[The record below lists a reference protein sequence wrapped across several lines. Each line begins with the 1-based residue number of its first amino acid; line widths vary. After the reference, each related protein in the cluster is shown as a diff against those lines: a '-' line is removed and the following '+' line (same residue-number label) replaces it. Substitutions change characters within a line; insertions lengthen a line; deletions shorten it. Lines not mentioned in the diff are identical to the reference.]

1 MSAAASGGPGEA
13 QIEGPRVLVV
23 TRRFWPSCSDSTQ
36 RLMSWARSLQSRGA
50 NLSVLTPRWHSS
62 WTTRIDF
69 REMPV
74 HRLEYAPT
82 NPMRTARYGR
92 GLADWVSKNG
102 SNFDVIY
109 CDAADL
115 EAQIILTQVP
125 GLRRPPVVIR
135 FDPLEL
141 ADGYD
146 PRWQPGP
153 RTLDA
158 CRRASIV
165 VAPRADAQQRLR
177 AIGIQETKVERIA
190 DSSTPISRTDMVRA
204 AARNALA
211 DINHDLFVRST
222 DRVVVC
228 PLELT
233 RKAGVEFLIRAV
245 GPLVQD
251 HRGLRLWLLG
261 DSAERGRFYD
271 QLRYNGWH
279 NLITM
284 PGAFED
290 LDEILRVADMC
301 VVPAR
306 GHGLGW
312 LIPKCV
318 ASSVPFL
325 TPDSPELR
333 ALVDSESLSQLTFR
347 ENDVEGL
354 RDRVAQWLHTPNP
367 FRQAIARAREQQVS
381 QPLPAWDSLLAR
393 CAASFSKI

>member
-1 MSAAASGGPGEA
+1 MSAAASAGPSEA

-23 TRRFWPSCSDSTQ
+23 TRRFWPSSSDSTQ
-36 RLMSWARSLQSRGA
+36 RLMCWARSLQSRGA
-50 NLSVLTPRWHSS
+50 ILTVLTPRWHSS
-62 WTTRIDF
+62 WSSRLDV

-74 HRLEYAPT
+74 HRLEFAPT
-82 NPMRTARYGR
+82 NPMRTARYAR
-92 GLADWVSKNG
+92 GLTDWVSKNC

-125 GLRRPPVVIR
+125 GLHRPPVVIR

-141 ADGYD
+141 GDGCD
-146 PRWQPGP
+146 PRWQPGA

-165 VAPRADAQQRLR
+165 VAPRADAHQRLR
-177 AIGIQETKVERIA
+177 AIGIQDAKIERIA
-190 DSSTPISRTDMVRA
+190 DTATPISRTDMARA

-233 RKAGVEFLIRAV
+233 RKSGVEFLIRAI
-245 GPLVQD
+245 GPIVQE
-251 HRGLRLWLLG
+251 HRALRVWLLG

-279 NLITM
+279 NLIAM

-290 LDEILRVADMC
+290 LDEVLRVADMC
-301 VVPAR
+301 IVPAR

-312 LIPKCV
+312 LIPMCA

-325 TPDSPELR
+325 SPDSPELR
-333 ALVDSESLSQLTFR
+333 CLVNSENASQLTFR
-347 ENDVEGL
+347 DGDIESL
-354 RDRVAQWLHTPNP
+354 RDRISQWLHTPTP
-367 FRQAIARAREQQVS
+367 FRQAIARAREQQVG
-381 QPLPAWDSLLAR
+381 QPLLAWDSLLTR

>member
-1 MSAAASGGPGEA
+1 MSAAPGEA
-13 QIEGPRVLVV
+13 QIEGPRVLIV
-23 TRRFWPSCSDSTQ
+23 TRRFWPTCSDGTQ
-36 RLMSWARSLQSRGA
+36 RLMGWARSLQGRGA
-50 NLSVLTPRWHSS
+50 RLSILTARWHSS
-62 WTTRIDF
+62 WSARLDF

-82 NPMRTARYGR
+82 NPMRAARYGR
-92 GLADWVSKNG
+92 GLADWVSQHCA
-102 SNFDVIY
+102 SFDVIY

-125 GLRRPPVVIR
+125 GLKRPPVVIR

-141 ADGYD
+141 SEGSDL
-146 PRWQPGP
+146 RWQPGA

-165 VAPRADAQQRLR
+165 VAPRADALQRLR
-177 AIGIQETKVERIA
+177 AIGIQDTKIERIP
-190 DSSTPISRTDMVRA
+190 DMSIPISRSDMVRV

-233 RKAGVEFLIRAV
+233 RKSGVELLIRAI

-251 HRGLRLWLLG
+251 SRGLRVWLLG
-261 DSAERGRFYD
+261 DSSERSRFYD

-279 NLITM
+279 NLIAM

-290 LDEILRVADMC
+290 LDEILRVADLC
-301 VVPAR
+301 IIPAR

-312 LIPKCV
+312 LIPKCA

-333 ALVDSESLSQLTFR
+333 GLINTENASLLTFCDGDAESLRAKIT
-347 ENDVEGL
+347 
-354 RDRVAQWLHTPNP
+354 QWLNAPLP

-381 QPLPAWDSLLAR
+381 QPLPAWDALLAR
-393 CAASFSKI
+393 CATSFSKI

>member
-1 MSAAASGGPGEA
+1 MSAAPSEA
-13 QIEGPRVLVV
+13 QIVGPNVLIV

-36 RLMSWARSLQSRGA
+36 RLISWARSLQSRGA
-50 NLSVLTPRWHSS
+50 NLSVLTARWHSS
-62 WTTRIDF
+62 WSARLDF

-74 HRLEYAPT
+74 HRVEYAPT
-82 NPMRTARYGR
+82 NPMRVARYAR
-92 GLADWVSKNG
+92 SLTDWVSKNCA
-102 SNFDVIY
+102 SFDVIY

-125 GLRRPPVVIR
+125 GLHRPPVVIR

-141 ADGYD
+141 GDGCD
-146 PRWQPGP
+146 PHWQPGA

-165 VAPRADAQQRLR
+165 VAPRADAHQRLR
-177 AIGIQETKVERIA
+177 AIGINETKIERITDA
-190 DSSTPISRTDMVRA
+190 STPIIRTDMVRA

-211 DINHDLFVRST
+211 DINHDLYVRST

-233 RKAGVEFLIRAV
+233 RKSGVEFLIRAI

-251 HRGLRLWLLG
+251 HRALRVWLLG
-261 DSAERGRFYD
+261 DSAERSRFYD

-279 NLITM
+279 NLIAM

-290 LDEILRVADMC
+290 LDEVLRVADLC
-301 VVPAR
+301 IVPAR

-312 LIPKCV
+312 LIPKCA

-333 ALVDSESLSQLTFR
+333 SLLDSQNASQLTFR
-347 ENDVEGL
+347 DGDVESL
-354 RDRVAQWLHTPNP
+354 REKISHWLHTPLP
-367 FRQAIARAREQQVS
+367 FRQAIAQAREQQVS
-381 QPLPAWDSLLAR
+381 QPLPAWDALLAR

>member
-1 MSAAASGGPGEA
+1 MSAAPGEA
-13 QIEGPRVLVV
+13 QIEGPRVLIV
-23 TRRFWPSCSDSTQ
+23 TRRFWPSCTDSTQ
-36 RLMSWARSLQSRGA
+36 RLMDWARSLQSRGA
-50 NLSVLTPRWHSS
+50 RFSILTARWHSS
-62 WTTRIDF
+62 WSTRLDF

-82 NPMRTARYGR
+82 NPLRAARYSR
-92 GLADWVSKNG
+92 GLADWVSKHAG
-102 SNFDVIY
+102 NFDVIY

-115 EAQIILTQVP
+115 EAQVILTQVP
-125 GLRRPPVVIR
+125 GLLRPPVVVR

-141 ADGYD
+141 AEGSD
-146 PRWQPGP
+146 PRWQPGT

-165 VAPRADAQQRLR
+165 VAPRADALQRLR
-177 AIGIQETKVERIA
+177 AIGIQDIKIERIPDLGA
-190 DSSTPISRTDMVRA
+190 PINRSGNARA

-211 DINHDLFVRST
+211 EINHDLFVRST
-222 DRVVVC
+222 DRVVAC

-233 RKAGVEFLIRAV
+233 RKSGVELLIRAI

-251 HRGLRLWLLG
+251 NRGLRVWLLG
-261 DSAERGRFYD
+261 DSGERSRLYE

-279 NLITM
+279 NMIVM

-290 LDEILRVADMC
+290 LDEILRVTDLC
-301 VVPAR
+301 IVPAR

-312 LIPKCV
+312 LIPKCA

-325 TPDSPELR
+325 TPDSSELR
-333 ALVDSESLSQLTFR
+333 GLIDTESASPLTFR
-347 ENDVEGL
+347 DGDVESL
-354 RDRVAQWLHTPNP
+354 RFKITQWLNSPLP
-367 FRQAIARAREQQVS
+367 FNQAIARAREQQVS

-393 CAASFSKI
+393 CAASFSRT